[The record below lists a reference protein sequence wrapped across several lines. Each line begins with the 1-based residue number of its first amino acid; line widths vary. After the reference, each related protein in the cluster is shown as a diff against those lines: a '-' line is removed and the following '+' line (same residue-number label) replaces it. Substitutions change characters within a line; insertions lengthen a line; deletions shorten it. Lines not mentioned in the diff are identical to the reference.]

1 MTWDLL
7 LAGGEPFDV
16 AVTDGVIAAV
26 GPDLPRDARVVAEVS
41 GRLVTPGLIDLHT
54 HVGPGYWGIDPDPI
68 AWRTGVTTWVDAGS
82 TGAYTVELL
91 RRAFHEV
98 RVPVLLNISAVGLA
112 GRTGESRDLS
122 NCDVPLA
129 VDTVQQH
136 RSLIRGIKVRVDR
149 DTVGDN
155 GVEPLRRGIAVGETC
170 DIPVMVHIGTTPPA
184 LDEVLDLLR
193 PGDIMTHCAS
203 GLASPLGPAV
213 RAAVDRGVLLDL
225 GHGSGAFAFD
235 VLERQLDLGLA
246 PHTVSTDLHCRSLP
260 GPVFDLPT
268 TMAKLLAVG
277 VPLADV
283 LHAVTAAPARALGL
297 PGGSLD
303 VGAPADLAVFDVRAE
318 EHEVVDSHLQV
329 RTAPVRLV
337 NVATYV
343 GGRLLPPAYPAG
355 PPPWVSLTPA
365 QRDALARRSRALR
378 DLLDHPLVDA
388 SGLAEQFPRNP

>member
-1 MTWDLL
+1 VTYDLL
-7 LAGGEPFDV
+7 LTGGEPFDV
-16 AVTDGVIAAV
+16 AVTGGVIAAV
-26 GPDLPRDARVVAEVS
+26 GPSLPRDARIVTDVTGKV
-41 GRLVTPGLIDLHT
+41 VTPGLIDLHT
-54 HVGPGYWGIDPDPI
+54 HVGPGYWGIEPDPI

-82 TGAYTVELL
+82 TGAYTFEGL

-129 VDTVQQH
+129 IDTVQQH
-136 RSLIRGIKVRVDR
+136 RSRIRGIKVRIDR
-149 DTVGDN
+149 ETVGDN
-155 GVEPLRRGIAVGETC
+155 GVEPLRRGIAVGDAC
-170 DIPVMVHIGTTPPA
+170 GVPVMVHIGTTPPA
-184 LDEVLDLLR
+184 LDEVLELLR

-246 PHTVSTDLHCRSLP
+246 PHTVSTDLHCRSLT

-277 VPLADV
+277 MPLGTV
-283 LHAVTAAPARALGL
+283 LEKVTAAPARALGL
-297 PGGSLD
+297 DGGSLT
-303 VGAPADLAVFDVRAE
+303 VGAPADLAVFDVRDE
-318 EHEVVDSHLQV
+318 EHELVDSHLQV
-329 RTAPVRLV
+329 RTSPVRLV

-343 GGRLLPPAYPAG
+343 GGRLLPPAWPQD
-355 PPPWVSLTPA
+355 PPPWVPLTSA
-365 QRDALARRSRALR
+365 QRTALTRRSQRLR
-378 DLLDHPLVDA
+378 DLLDEPLVDA
-388 SGLAEQFPRNP
+388 TGLAEQFPRH